1 MSVAK
6 GMMMNENI
14 IPYVP
19 IAPRVQATNEKSRL
33 LCEQLFLLIDSVT
46 SSQILLTTRLIRDS
60 YQFPPIKLMI

>member
-46 SSQILLTTRLIRDS
+46 SSQILFNHQTDKDS
-60 YQFPPIKLMI
+60 YQFPRSN